1 MHLCV
6 SVGARCRLQLLHHM
20 VTMDPTARRVY
31 DSGELVNFLAI
42 DAARTG
48 DGLVPN
54 LHWRTWFV
62 PVYSAVCCITCTAGA
77 SAADPA
83 WPAVYCAGRWP

>member
-6 SVGARCRLQLLHHM
+6 SVGARRRLQLLHHM

-31 DSGELVNFLAI
+31 DSGELYNFLAI

-48 DGLVPN
+48 DGFVPT
-54 LHWRTWFV
+54 LHWRTWWVFLV
-62 PVYSAVCCITCTAGA
+62 ARHGPPLSVAAVHARN
-77 SAADPA
+77 
-83 WPAVYCAGRWP
+83 W